1 MPSPLETARFGRTVE
16 RLTVTADSPARLD
29 DVREAILASTAEVLV
44 LRYPAEHVTW
54 YAGLTGLGRTALFAD
69 ALVYWHLVAGRGRPP
84 EPSPDLGTRP
94 ISGAVEVE
102 DLVDAIFSGYANHYA
117 ANPLFTAAQATAGYR
132 EWALRSA
139 EEGHCLA
146 LHDPGTQALL
156 GLATLDEDG
165 PATEILLAGVV
176 PSAQGRGLYG
186 HLLKGVEDRALA
198 RGATR
203 VLISTQAHNVRVQ
216 RAWSRY
222 GFEPVR
228 TVLTVHLL
236 R

>member
-1 MPSPLETARFGRTVE
+1 ME
-16 RLTVTADSPARLD
+16 RLTVTAESPVTLPG
-29 DVREAILASTAEVLV
+29 VREAILASTAEVLV

-54 YAGLTGLGRTALFAD
+54 FAELTGLGRTAVFAD
-69 ALVYWHLVAGRGRPP
+69 ALVYWRLDAGRGRPP
-84 EPSPDLGTRP
+84 EPSPGLGTRP
-94 ISGAVEVE
+94 IGRAAEVE
-102 DLVDAIFSGYANHYA
+102 DLVGAIFSGYANHYA
-117 ANPLFTAAQATAGYR
+117 ANPLFTTVQAVAGYR

-139 EEGHCLA
+139 EEGRCLG
-146 LHDPGTQALL
+146 LHDLGGQALL

-176 PSAQGRGLYG
+176 PSAQGRGLYA
-186 HLLKGVEDRALA
+186 HLLKGVEDRAVAHGAA
-198 RGATR
+198 R
-203 VLISTQAHNVRVQ
+203 VVISTQAHNVRVQ
-216 RAWSRY
+216 RAWARY